1 MLKKEKRG
9 KEMKRNGSYF
19 YLIPSSVLTH
29 EKLTDGA
36 KMTYA
41 LILGLSNQ
49 YGYCF
54 ATNESLSELRGVS
67 ESTLRRHLKE
77 LVDTEMIKAEYN
89 HRNDRRIIPIIIPTP
104 YEKSSQNRKNGVLRE
119 DWARVD
125 NVLDEI
131 WQSFKVK

>member
-9 KEMKRNGSYF
+9 KEMKTNGSYF
-19 YLIPSSVLTH
+19 YLIPSGVLTH
-29 EKLTDGA
+29 DKLTDGA

-89 HRNDRRIIPIIIPTP
+89 HRNDRRIIPVIIPTS
-104 YEKSSQNRKNGVLRE
+104 YEKMSQNRKNGVFRE

-125 NVLDEI
+125 NALDEI
-131 WQSFKVK
+131 WQSFKRK